1 MLVLCPDDHVP
12 ERADEVVEVGDVVGR
27 VLREEFRAS
36 APLGTLNWSLP
47 EVPEDV
53 GAVLRDPELVLDAL
67 SFAEVDD
74 VDVTG
79 ETAVDALDPLVV
91 SVRVAW
97 LMPVAPDVDH
107 LVVVVLWQHVRALQL
122 QPFPDSHDLR
132 VVPVGAE
139 VGAEYS
145 ATPLY

>member
-53 GAVLRDPELVLDAL
+53 GAVLRDPQLVLDAL

-122 QPFPDSHDLR
+122 QLFPDSHDLR

-145 ATPLY
+145 ATPFY